1 MNTVKK
7 SSSSGLINLVIG
19 LSLLIFV
26 VILAWFVFKIVFGL
40 APLIGVLITI
50 AGGIWYLQADDEHQ
64 KLRALQTAFAGIV
77 VMIIFGI
84 IF

>member
-1 MNTVKK
+1 MNTYNKTG
-7 SSSSGLINLVIG
+7 SSGLINLVIG

-26 VILAWFVFKIVFGL
+26 VILAWFVFKIVLGV
-40 APLIGVLITI
+40 APLLGVLVAIG
-50 AGGIWYLQADDEHQ
+50 GGIWYLQADDEHQ